1 MKKIEGIIFDWA
13 GTAVDF
19 GCFAPVNVFIEI
31 FKQAGIDVTMEEARI
46 PMGMLKRD
54 HIKTMM
60 EMNRISD
67 LWKEKYGRLHNEE
80 DIDNLYAKFE
90 PMLMK
95 SLSNYTTPI
104 EGVIE
109 TIENLR
115 NKGLKIGSTTG
126 YTDSMMDVVTK
137 GAKEKGYAPD
147 FYVTPDSTNSNGRP
161 YPYMIYRN
169 MEALKLV
176 DTSTIIKVG
185 DTNSDIKEGLAAGVW
200 SVGVIVGS
208 SNMGISEDEYNKL
221 SQTEKDDL
229 IEKTKAG
236 FMEAGAHFTIN
247 TIKELPEL
255 IEKIN
260 ELIKEGKRPY
270 AINEKLA

>member
-1 MKKIEGIIFDWA
+1 
-13 GTAVDF
+13 
-19 GCFAPVNVFIEI
+19 
-31 FKQAGIDVTMEEARI
+31 MEEARI

-80 DIDNLYAKFE
+80 DVDNLYAKFE

-176 DTSTIIKVG
+176 DTSTVVKVG
-185 DTNSDIKEGLAAGVW
+185 DTNSDIKEGLTAGVW

-208 SNMGISEDEYNKL
+208 SNIGISEYEYNKL
-221 SQTEKDDL
+221 
-229 IEKTKAG
+229 
-236 FMEAGAHFTIN
+236 
-247 TIKELPEL
+247 
-255 IEKIN
+255 
-260 ELIKEGKRPY
+260 
-270 AINEKLA
+270 

>member
-137 GAKEKGYAPD
+137 GAKEKRLCSRFLCD
-147 FYVTPDSTNSNGRP
+147 TRFNKFKWKTIS
-161 YPYMIYRN
+161 IY
-169 MEALKLV
+169 
-176 DTSTIIKVG
+176 
-185 DTNSDIKEGLAAGVW
+185 
-200 SVGVIVGS
+200 
-208 SNMGISEDEYNKL
+208 
-221 SQTEKDDL
+221 DL
-229 IEKTKAG
+229 
-236 FMEAGAHFTIN
+236 
-247 TIKELPEL
+247 
-255 IEKIN
+255 
-260 ELIKEGKRPY
+260 
-270 AINEKLA
+270 

>member
-176 DTSTIIKVG
+176 DTSTVVKVG

-208 SNMGISEDEYNKL
+208 SNMGLSEDEYNKL
-221 SQTEKDDL
+221 SQTEKDNL
-229 IEKTKAG
+229 IEKTKTG
-236 FMEAGAHFTIN
+236 FMEAGANFTIN

-260 ELIKEGKRPY
+260 KIIKEGKRPY

>member
-176 DTSTIIKVG
+176 DTSTVVKVG

-200 SVGVIVGS
+200 SIGVIVGS
-208 SNMGISEDEYNKL
+208 SNMGLSEDEYNKL
-221 SQTEKDDL
+221 SQTEKDNL

-260 ELIKEGKRPY
+260 EVI
-270 AINEKLA
+270 

>member
-137 GAKEKGYAPD
+137 GAKEKA
-147 FYVTPDSTNSNGRP
+147 
-161 YPYMIYRN
+161 M
-169 MEALKLV
+169 LQ
-176 DTSTIIKVG
+176 
-185 DTNSDIKEGLAAGVW
+185 
-200 SVGVIVGS
+200 
-208 SNMGISEDEYNKL
+208 IS
-221 SQTEKDDL
+221 
-229 IEKTKAG
+229 
-236 FMEAGAHFTIN
+236 M
-247 TIKELPEL
+247 
-255 IEKIN
+255 
-260 ELIKEGKRPY
+260 
-270 AINEKLA
+270 